1 VRKLERRSS
10 FFMAAIVVLVSSA
23 FSFYAGAAGLF
34 PQLLKPLAALP
45 QLIQPNRQP
54 LAGLGLDLKRLQ
66 QAQGYIQERFVDEVS
81 TEKLMEGA
89 LKGMFEATGDKYSA
103 YYNADEFASFL
114 GDLEPT
120 FHGIGVYV
128 ETSAKTGL
136 VTVTAPIKGSP
147 GEKAGLR
154 AGDAIVAVDGKDITK
169 LSLEQAIKLIR
180 GPSGSK
186 VGLSIRRDELPDP
199 FQVSVTRAE
208 IEVPIVETKMVD
220 SQAGVGYIRLLQFKK
235 DSTARLRAAISEL
248 QGQGMTRMILDLRQN
263 PGGLLDE
270 AIGVSSLFV
279 PGKEPVVHIVHRGG
293 KKDTFE
299 SKAKSD
305 FNTPL
310 VVLVDAGSASA
321 SEIVAG
327 AIKDLNAGVL
337 MGVTTFGKGSV
348 QSFFDLPDGGGVKL
362 TTARY
367 LTAGGHSINGIGV
380 VPDIEVENPTKV
392 LPGAEGDVQ
401 LQQAI
406 KHIKTLN

>member
-1 VRKLERRSS
+1 VQKLERRSS
-10 FFMAAIVVLVSSA
+10 FFMAAVVVVVSSA

-54 LAGLGLDLKRLQ
+54 LAGLGLDLQRLQ
-66 QAQGYIQERFVDEVS
+66 QAQGYIQQRFVDEIS
-81 TEKLMEGA
+81 TETLMEGA
-89 LKGMFEATGDKYSA
+89 LKGMFEATGDRYST
-103 YYNADEFASFL
+103 YYNAEDFASFL

-147 GEKAGLR
+147 GEQAGLR
-154 AGDAIVAVDGKDITK
+154 AGDAIIAVDGQDITK
-169 LSLEQAIKLIR
+169 MSLEQAIKLIR
-180 GPSGSK
+180 GPAGSK
-186 VGLSIRRDELPDP
+186 VGLSIRREELPDP
-199 FQVSVTRAE
+199 FQVSVIRAS
-208 IEVPIVETKMVD
+208 IEVPIVESKMVD
-220 SQAGVGYIRLLQFKK
+220 EQAGVGYIRLLQFKK
-235 DSTARLRAAISEL
+235 DSTARLRTAITEM
-248 QGQGMTRMILDLRQN
+248 QDQGMKSMILDLRQN

-293 KKDTFE
+293 KRDTFE
-299 SKAKSD
+299 SKSKSD
-305 FNTPL
+305 FTTPL
-310 VVLVDAGSASA
+310 VVLIDAGSASA

-337 MGVTTFGKGSV
+337 MGVTSFGKGSV

-367 LTAGGHSINGIGV
+367 LTSGGTSINGVGV
-380 VPDIEVENPTKV
+380 VPDIVVENPTKV

-406 KHIKTLN
+406 NHIKTMK